1 MLKKKKNST
10 FIVVLVGTDLVFL
23 NQEIESKE
31 RDEGVL
37 TTSKKTGLLLFKII
51 PRKDYQSFVLVVS

>member
-1 MLKKKKNST
+1 MLKKKNST

-31 RDEGVL
+31 RDEGAHDNFQENR
-37 TTSKKTGLLLFKII
+37 TATF
-51 PRKDYQSFVLVVS
+51 